1 MFLHNTMPETDPK
14 TSASGATV
22 TPAFLKTV
30 LERSTE
36 ASNNAATQ
44 MVKALEALTMTIVMA
59 EKQAPATSTRK
70 ERDLYDRKV
79 PDFWEARPTTWLH
92 VFESHLDNGPA
103 LSETKKFSL
112 LLPLLTSNAVEKVD
126 RFVLAPPEQ
135 VYTKA
140 KKALLDHFERD
151 PMDRIADL
159 YNLTSF
165 GDRTAT
171 DFLDYMRSLQPGEPE
186 TRLFR
191 YIFLKCMPQHA
202 KAIVAKHEDLDAM
215 AEAADVILR
224 SVPSMDGYMSGPV
237 AGTIAATRE
246 QLVDGLSVIHKK
258 YGQDAYSC
266 ALPGLCRMK
275 AILKKKPGNG
285 NVGRR

>member
-1 MFLHNTMPETDPK
+1 MPNTEEAKAETV
-14 TSASGATV
+14 S
-22 TPAFLKTV
+22 PAFLKTV
-30 LERSTE
+30 LERSTK
-36 ASNNAATQ
+36 ASNDAAAT
-44 MVKALEALTMTIVMA
+44 MAKALEVFTAAMA
-59 EKQAPATSTRK
+59 EKQGQQPAASTGRK
-70 ERDLYDRKV
+70 DLHDRKV
-79 PDFWEARPTTWLH
+79 PDFWEARPTTWFH
-92 VFESHLDNGPA
+92 VFESHLDSGTA
-103 LSETKKFSL
+103 LTEAKKFSL
-112 LLPLLTSNAVEKVD
+112 LLPLLTSSAVEKVN

-135 VYTKA
+135 VYTRA

-159 YNLTSF
+159 YNLSSF

-224 SVPSMDGYMSGPV
+224 SVPSLDGYSSGPV
-237 AGTIAATRE
+237 TGSISSATKE
-246 QLVDGLSVIHKK
+246 QLIGGLCSVHKK

-266 ALPGLCRMK
+266 ALPGPCSMK
-275 AILKKKPGNG
+275 SILKKRPGNG
-285 NVGRR
+285 TAGRR